1 MAKFDLYTT
10 GEIIG
15 MIGLGGILIAPLIA
29 SVALDI
35 VLLKYIEENCKND
48 SLLTGML
55 LGMFFNR
62 QRCDTPCIVAPS
74 TSLEMGLTIILS
86 AIATACSAYA
96 CAVFGAPLV
105 AAIVAMAWAG
115 LFGLYLLGE
124 GLKSCAEP
132 EYSTAPIEAQAYYY

>member
-10 GEIIG
+10 GEVIG

-35 VLLKYIEENCKND
+35 ILLKFIEENCKND
-48 SLLTGML
+48 SFYTGML
-55 LGMFFNR
+55 FGMFFSR
-62 QRCDTPCIVAPS
+62 QRWDSPCIVTPS
-74 TSLEMGLTIILS
+74 TSFEMGLTIALS

-96 CAVFGAPLV
+96 CAVFGGPLV
-105 AAIVAMAWAG
+105 AVIVAMAWVG
-115 LFGLYLLGE
+115 FFGLYLLGE

-132 EYSTAPIEAQAYYY
+132 EYPTAPVIAYAY